1 MTTDH
6 TLIPVRETTAGGCCG
21 GAATATDAP
30 QDASCCSAAT
40 VQVTTTPVG
49 AHEDHHAA
57 HDHGE
62 HGHAGHDHGGHGHA
76 HGHGGH
82 TAAAPASAEDLAECP
97 VMPGS
102 PVVKSVAEA
111 QGLFRDY
118 NGQRYWFCCAA
129 CGPLFDADP
138 DKYAHAA

>member
-21 GAATATDAP
+21 GVATAAGAA
-30 QDASCCSAAT
+30 QGSSCCAT
-40 VQVTTTPVG
+40 ADAQATPTPAD
-49 AHEDHHAA
+49 AHDDHHAA

-62 HGHAGHDHGGHGHA
+62 HGHAGHDHGGHGHT

-82 TAAAPASAEDLAECP
+82 PAAAHASAEDLAECP

-118 NGQRYWFCCAA
+118 NGERYWFCCAA